1 MVVVSA
7 ALAALAE
14 PPYPAA
20 GLLAHLLGRP
30 FDLDAEG
37 SAQALSAD
45 AGLAGERARYVS

>member
-1 MVVVSA
+1 MITTTRV
-7 ALAALAE
+7 ALAE
-14 PPYPAA
+14 PLYPAA

-30 FDLDAEG
+30 LDLDAEG